1 MGKNK
6 STSLLQPLFTAVQ
19 SHFCYLHQVTCP
31 VPSRTSE
38 VGRHFVRHQLCAIGL
53 VK

>member
-6 STSLLQPLFTAVQ
+6 STSLLQPLLNRPVT
-19 SHFCYLHQVTCP
+19 YLLLIS
-31 VPSRTSE
+31 VPSRTTE
-38 VGRHFVRHQLCAIGL
+38 VGRHFVRHQLCAIRL